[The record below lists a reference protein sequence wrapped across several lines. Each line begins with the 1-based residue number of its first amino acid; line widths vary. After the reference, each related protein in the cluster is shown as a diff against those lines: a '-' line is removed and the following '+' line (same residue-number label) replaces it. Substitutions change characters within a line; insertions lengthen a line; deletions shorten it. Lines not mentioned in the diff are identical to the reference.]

1 MSAAL
6 GGRMSFELTAFIASL
21 IVSNLSPV
29 SREVEPDKVV
39 IVPVR
44 RIRGRAL
51 TRAEIE
57 SIIGKIVRE
66 RGIPASPEEIE
77 KLAEDIYEWQG
88 YLIEWRKLLK
98 DLLKIEDEYSRGRL
112 TLEKYLSSLLEHQKE
127 LEERIAG
134 YVYGEENVKTF
145 CSARFK
151 TSIPEKEVFPSL
163 EELLGRVVTR
173 NIIGSGTPLIETI
186 GKSVSKIVIE
196 EGVKWLKTGEKLE
209 GMTVIF
215 EDPSCLVLEE
225 KEGILY
231 LRKATPEELKHRV
244 QLKTAKM
251 LMSTFLNRL
260 EAEVKNWMFKPSTK
274 WNIKIKQEYKE
285 ECREIPAVTYFLAS
299 LEEPKFIFSRKL
311 LEVHVFLLVDADSLC
326 RYGQTFKP
334 YSLSEVGDLIEEFE
348 RKADE
353 KKYPIILCLA
363 SLTGWLRE
371 DVDNVEKYE
380 NPGLQLYLVD
390 VKNMK
395 IYYNREAERIE
406 FVEILNSC
414 LK

>member
-1 MSAAL
+1 
-6 GGRMSFELTAFIASL
+6 MSFELTAFIVSL
-21 IVSNLSPV
+21 VVSNLSPV
-29 SREVEPDKVV
+29 SGEVEPDKVV

-88 YLIEWRKLLK
+88 YLIEWRKLIK
-98 DLLKIEDEYSRGRL
+98 DILKIEDEYSRGRL
-112 TLEKYLSSLLEHQKE
+112 TLEKYLSSLLEHEKE

-145 CSARFK
+145 CNVRFK
-151 TSIPEKEVFPSL
+151 TSLEKEKLPSL

-173 NIIGSGTPLIETI
+173 NIIGSGTPLMEAI
-186 GKSVSKIVIE
+186 GKPVSKIVIE
-196 EGVKWLKTGEKLE
+196 EGVKWLKTSEKLE

-225 KEGILY
+225 KEGFLR

-244 QLKTAKM
+244 QFKTAKM
-251 LMSTFLNRL
+251 LMSTFLSRL
-260 EAEVKNWMFKPSTK
+260 DEEIKNWMPKPDAK
-274 WNIKIKQEYKE
+274 WNIKVKQEYKE
-285 ECREIPAVTYFLAS
+285 ECREIPAITHFSAS
-299 LEEPKFIFSRKL
+299 LEEPKFILSKKL

-326 RYGQTFKP
+326 RYGQTFKQ
-334 YSLSEVGDLIEEFE
+334 YSMSEISDLIREFE
-348 RKADE
+348 RKVGE
-353 KKYPIILCLA
+353 KKYPVILCLA
-363 SLTGWLRE
+363 SITGWVRE
-371 DVDNVEKYE
+371 DVDDVEKYE
-380 NPGLQLYLVD
+380 NPRLQLYLVD
-390 VKNMK
+390 IKNKK